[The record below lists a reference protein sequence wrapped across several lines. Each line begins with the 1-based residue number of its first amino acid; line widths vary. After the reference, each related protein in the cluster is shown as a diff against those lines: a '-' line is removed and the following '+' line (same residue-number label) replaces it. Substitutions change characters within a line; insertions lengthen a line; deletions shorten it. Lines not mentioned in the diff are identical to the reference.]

1 MRTMYE
7 TNKAAQIAREQR
19 AYNITVLGLGET
31 RWTQTGQVRLNTGE
45 IILYSGHEEEGAH
58 HTEGV
63 VFNRGSRESVCS
75 KAAGRKPRTSP
86 KA

>member
-1 MRTMYE
+1 MNN

-31 RWTQTGQVRLNTGE
+31 RSTQTGQFRLSTGE
-45 IILYSGHEEEGAH
+45 VILYSSHEEEGAH

-63 VFNRGSRESVCS
+63 AFNRGSRESVRS